1 MRMRLFG
8 LLLAAFLLAASPAF
22 AQNGDDVQ
30 YTAACQNII
39 GSIGAITQTQNGAAT
54 AIVVDEEA
62 DDATPPPTEAV
73 EAGDAESRA
82 EPAERE
88 AAEAEPAE
96 GKAAEEV
103 EGEDEVVVPD
113 RGVLAM
119 VAQEQGVTIAQ
130 VNDCLNGVD
139 DTDTD
144 DTDTNTADGVP
155 KDVLTST
162 IPDQKVLANTGG
174 PALLLPALGLL
185 LISSVVLRNL
195 LQR

>member
-1 MRMRLFG
+1 MRMRSFG

-39 GSIGAITQTQNGAAT
+39 GSIGTITQSQSGTAT
-54 AIVVDEEA
+54 ALAVDE
-62 DDATPPPTEAV
+62 DTPPPTATAEAS
-73 EAGDAESRA
+73 DAESRA
-82 EPAERE
+82 EPA
-88 AAEAEPAE
+88 AEEEPT
-96 GKAAEEV
+96 AEEV
-103 EGEDEVVVPD
+103 AGEDEVVVPD
-113 RGVLAM
+113 RGVLAT

-139 DTDTD
+139 DTD

-155 KDVLTST
+155 RDVLTST
-162 IPDQKVLANTGG
+162 IPDQQVLANTGG

-185 LISSVVLRNL
+185 LISSVALRNL
-195 LQR
+195 LRR